1 MHQLHGG
8 GGGGLPGRRRG
19 RVLDVDQNGEVAAL
33 TDGLLLMRWG
43 FGFRGQSLVDG
54 AVDMAKCQRC
64 SSGEIEAY
72 LDGLD
77 GG

>member
-1 MHQLHGG
+1 MAAHLESLGS
-8 GGGGLPGRRRG
+8 
-19 RVLDVDQNGEVAAL
+19 VLDVDQNGEVEAL
-33 TDGLLLMRWG
+33 TDAVLLMRWG
-43 FGFRGQSLVDG
+43 FGFRGQSLVVG
-54 AVDMAKCQRC
+54 AVDVANCQRC